1 MDPLMVLGYKRT
13 LTEKDIWKLDTWDQ
27 TETLNNNFQKYWAE
41 EIRKPKSWLLR
52 ALHCS
57 LGGRFWWGGFWKI
70 GNDLS
75 QFVGPLILNQLTS
88 EFINSR
94 HVLLRQLFLA
104 LCIKISCCFNSISYL
119 FLSSPLR
126 SNVAIFGLG
135 TVAKDFGVT
144 EFVNP
149 KDHDK
154 PIQQVLVD
162 MTDGGVDYSFEC
174 IGGNVSIMSAALEC
188 CHKGWGTSVIVGVA
202 VSGQEIANHP
212 FQLVTGRVWKGTAFG
227 GCKSHSQVPQLV
239 DKLFYRQ
246 CSFFLCHFR
255 RTKG

>member
-1 MDPLMVLGYKRT
+1 MDPLMVLGYKRP

-41 EIRKPKSWLLR
+41 EVRKPKSWLLR

-57 LGGRFWWGGFWKI
+57 LGGRFV
-70 GNDLS
+70 L
-75 QFVGPLILNQLTS
+75 VG
-88 EFINSR
+88 R
-94 HVLLRQLFLA
+94 LLEVYARTWPSSDRLH
-104 LCIKISCCFNSISYL
+104 LCILKTL
-119 FLSSPLR
+119 EAG

-135 TVAKDFGVT
+135 TVGLAVAEGAKAAGAACIIGIDIDNRKFDRAKDFGVT

-174 IGGNVSIMSAALEC
+174 IGGNVSIMRAALEC
-188 CHKGWGTSVIVGVA
+188 CDKGLGTSVIVGVA
-202 VSGQEIANHP
+202 ASGQEIATHP
-212 FQLVTGRVWKGTAFG
+212 FQLVTGHVWKGTAFG
-227 GCKSHSQVPQLV
+227 GCKSRSQVPQLV

-246 CSFFLCHFR
+246 CSFFVSF
-255 RTKG
+255 